1 MTALR
6 ARFQTLDDLEA
17 PKLWPEI
24 QSRAASVQPQPGI
37 SGLWAIVAVTVV
49 LAAALGG
56 AVLVG
61 SGVVELPGLPV
72 QPVLPG
78 GSPSPDAHAES
89 AWTAT
94 GSMATPLNGPTVLLA
109 DGRVLIAGGLA
120 ESGIGPRS
128 DESGIGLPSA
138 ELYDPRT
145 ESWTATGIMIGRAG
159 HTATLLP
166 DGTVLVA
173 GGQSSSGM
181 AVPRL
186 ESAELYDPGTG
197 SWTATGA
204 MIEGR
209 AGHTAT
215 LLPDG
220 TVLVAGGL
228 MSGGSD
234 MLASAEVYDPRTGSW
249 TATGGMIEDRS
260 AHTATLLDDGSVLVT
275 GGGNGLLEVGS
286 LSSAE
291 RYDPRT
297 GSWTATGDMIQ
308 GRAGHTATLLHDGN
322 VLVAGSGNFGV
333 LGSAELYDPRTGSW
347 TATGTMIEGRG
358 GHSATLLPDGRV
370 LVAGGAN
377 HGGDWAVT
385 GTTEL
390 YDESGGSWTA
400 TGSLGLPRKGHSAVL
415 LFDGRVLV
423 AGGNAGIGDRGW
435 DWLATAELYGP
446 VSGD

>member
-1 MTALR
+1 MTDLHAGFR
-6 ARFQTLDDLEA
+6 TLDDLEA
-17 PKLWPEI
+17 PNLWPEI
-24 QSRAASVQPQPGI
+24 LSRAAAVQPRTA
-37 SGLWAIVAVTVV
+37 STRLWAIAAVAVV
-49 LAAALGG
+49 LATALGG
-56 AVLVG
+56 AALVG

-78 GSPSPDAHAES
+78 GSPSPDEHAES
-89 AWTAT
+89 TWTAT
-94 GSMATPLNGPTVLLA
+94 GSMTTPLNGPTVLLA
-109 DGRVLIAGGLA
+109 DGRVLVVGGL
-120 ESGIGPRS
+120 G
-128 DESGIGLPSA
+128 ESGIGLSSA

-145 ESWTATGIMIGRAG
+145 ESWTATGAMIEGRLL

-186 ESAELYDPGTG
+186 ESAELYDPRTE
-197 SWTATGA
+197 SWTATGP
-204 MIEGR
+204 MNEGR
-209 AGHTAT
+209 ALHTAT

-228 MSGGSD
+228 MSGRSD
-234 MLASAEVYDPRTGSW
+234 MLVSAEVYDPRTGSW
-249 TATGGMIEDRS
+249 TATGGMIEART

-275 GGGNGLLEVGS
+275 GGGSGLLEVGN

-308 GRAGHTATLLHDGN
+308 GRTGHTATLLDDGN
-322 VLVAGSGNFGV
+322 VLVAGSNNFGV
-333 LGSAELYDPRTGSW
+333 VDSAELYDPGTGSW
-347 TATGTMIEGRG
+347 IATGTMIEGRG
-358 GHSATLLPDGRV
+358 SHSATLLPDGRV

-377 HGGDWAVT
+377 HDGDWAVT
-385 GTTEL
+385 GTAEL
-390 YDESGGSWTA
+390 YDESSGSWTA
-400 TGSLGLPRKGHSAVL
+400 TGSLGLPRKGHSAWL
-415 LFDGRVLV
+415 LSDGRVLV
-423 AGGNAGIGDRGW
+423 AGGNAGTKPNVGW